1 MNQTSVQGPTKLRL
15 ILAAVIILSATIFA
29 FGGQSPAEAAVVN
42 KITICHRT
50 HSTTNP
56 YRRITV
62 AVAAISKNNGHGDEG
77 ASNTHNKGTGVF
89 DPTYSYPPNAKLW
102 NDIIPDETNGGTALL
117 AYNYSGAGVA
127 IYNGTSF
134 DGYDYAG
141 LALAGL
147 LVMPRNKKTRANAD
161 KSTINRE
168 SSTSTR
174 PTPTK
179 NDSRTDERPL
189 FLVETDV
196 DLPEDA
202 DEIVEAGETH
212 GSKTP
217 DSSGS
222 SFEEIWNIAKEF
234 NPETKAESSRKT
246 DMKIAYVLGIIL
258 GVALLVI
265 FGRKG
270 RGSRN

>member
-1 MNQTSVQGPTKLRL
+1 MREDTSWIVPFCGPWPSSAGWGSYWGCVAPNALFTVFCMNQTSVQGPTKLRL
-15 ILAAVIILSATIFA
+15 ILAAAIILSATIFA
-29 FGGQSPAEAAVVN
+29 FGGQSPAEAAIVN

-117 AYNYSGAGVA
+117 AYNYSGAGAA

-141 LALAGL
+141 FC
-147 LVMPRNKKTRANAD
+147 
-161 KSTINRE
+161 
-168 SSTSTR
+168 
-174 PTPTK
+174 TK
-179 NDSRTDERPL
+179 MT
-189 FLVETDV
+189 
-196 DLPEDA
+196 
-202 DEIVEAGETH
+202 
-212 GSKTP
+212 
-217 DSSGS
+217 
-222 SFEEIWNIAKEF
+222 AK
-234 NPETKAESSRKT
+234 
-246 DMKIAYVLGIIL
+246 
-258 GVALLVI
+258 
-265 FGRKG
+265 
-270 RGSRN
+270 